1 MRRCGVQ
8 VVIEFLAVLTMI
20 AFAVGKAEKTLFEN
34 WIASVPKGKR
44 QAEPLVMIA
53 EAGEAILAPSI
64 GAAAGVVVRQ
74 VFPRV
79 AVWAV
84 IFTHRA
90 PLALAE
96 ICAPFAP
103 QTILGLVSHLL
114 FDTHLFGDPQ
124 CRINTTPADV
134 VDIKRRYGY
143 TYDMASVHK
152 DP

>member
-1 MRRCGVQ
+1 
-8 VVIEFLAVLTMI
+8 LAVLTMI

-34 WIASVPKGKR
+34 WIAPVPKGKR

-53 EAGEAILAPSI
+53 ESGDAILAPSI

-114 FDTHLFGDPQ
+114 FDSKMLGPALKIGFVHGRMCLF
-124 CRINTTPADV
+124 V
-134 VDIKRRYGY
+134 VDGSRLV
-143 TYDMASVHK
+143 TAS
-152 DP
+152 DGLI